1 MCLIIDLMFTY
12 LTAGTTTHACCATA
26 HATETLNG
34 GNQVFEISSDASVKR
49 IKFFDGVLEM
59 FHF

>member
-1 MCLIIDLMFTY
+1 MFTW
-12 LTAGTTTHACCATA
+12 LTAGTTTHACCVTA

-49 IKFFDGVLEM
+49 IKFFDDVLEM